1 MTGEPRLPS
10 NVLGIGLPAMIPGVD
25 PELIPRWGERAE
37 AGPFHSLATG
47 ELLTS
52 EAYDPLLA
60 LTAAAAVT
68 RRLRLLTNVIVLP
81 LHPAGVIAK
90 QAASLDNLSGGRLLL
105 GIGVG
110 ARKPVLKLP
119 SEESPPD
126 ADLPDFVAAPARA
139 EGRYTRFE
147 EQIAYMREIWA
158 GEAVAGG
165 GLGVG
170 PVPRTDGGPELIVG
184 GFASSFLKRSV
195 AWADGLTTFG
205 LVPDVQR
212 MAQDF
217 EVMRAAWRAAGRAGE
232 PRLMASHFFALG
244 PDAEQGA
251 REYTAKHYTHLV
263 GEDNRRLADAI
274 STTHES
280 GVRDVFHALVDAGA
294 TDVIPIPMLPSLDQV
309 DRLGDLLGA

>member
-1 MTGEPRLPS
+1 MPS

-25 PELIPRWGERAE
+25 PELIARWAERAE

-52 EAYDPLLA
+52 AAYDPLLA

-68 RRLRLLTNVIVLP
+68 HRVRLLTNVIVLP

-119 SEESPPD
+119 SDESPPD
-126 ADLPDFVAAPARA
+126 ADLPDFTAAPARA
-139 EGRYTRFE
+139 EGRYEHFE
-147 EQIAYMREIWA
+147 AQIAYMRRIWA
-158 GEAVAGG
+158 GEAVAEG

-170 PVPRTDGGPELIVG
+170 PPPRTPGGPELIVG
-184 GFASSFLKRSV
+184 GFAPSFLKRSV

-205 LVPDVQR
+205 LVPDVER

-217 EVMRAAWRAAGRAGE
+217 AVMREAWRAAGRDDE

-244 PDAEQGA
+244 PDAEAGA
-251 REYTAKHYTHLV
+251 RNYVARHYAHLV
-263 GEDNRRLADAI
+263 GEDNRRLAGAI
-274 STTHES
+274 TTTNDT
-280 GVRDVFHALVDAGA
+280 GVRDVFRALVDAGA
-294 TDVIPIPMLPSLDQV
+294 TDVIPIPMLASLDQV
-309 DRLGDLLGA
+309 DRLADLLGG